1 MNNLLKFAILGAAVV
16 MSGCVAN
23 DVEMTT
29 TPTNSSEL
37 YNKAKVLV
45 ADRMRDPEA
54 TRFKDDYVAYTTNTG
69 DEIVC
74 GTVNAKNA
82 MGGYVGYKTFYI
94 RMSGNTVK
102 HLNLASED
110 DQYGMQANAITKACN
125 DAATGRIMTT
135 G

>member
-1 MNNLLKFAILGAAVV
+1 MNNVLKLALLGAAVV
-16 MSGCVAN
+16 MSGCVVN
-23 DVEMTT
+23 DTEMTT
-29 TPTNSSEL
+29 TPTNSAKL
-37 YNKAKVLV
+37 FNKAKVLV

-54 TRFKDDYVAYTTNTG
+54 TRFKDDFAAYTTNTG

-82 MGGYVGYKTFYI
+82 MGGYVGYKTFYV

-102 HLNLASED
+102 AWQMASED
-110 DQYGMQANAITKACN
+110 DEYGMQANAIINACN
-125 DAATGRIMTT
+125 EAASGKIMTM